1 MAVVVGSGFIG
12 CEPAAYLALRG
23 AAVTLASH
31 EQSPQRK
38 RLGDEVGE
46 CTEGWLRDLG
56 VDLRLGVRIE
66 GVEGTDGGLTVNLDD
81 GTPSIREPSSSRPA
95 LGPASDSPRR
105 PVSRWT
111 TGSSQAP
118 PCGRASQGSSRW
130 ETLPRRTTNL
140 QTVTSTSSTGGTH
153 WSTDASRGLCSPA
166 QGPAEARPSA
176 SGPQSATRR
185 SSTEPGETAG
195 TSRSSRLREKLSLSG
210 TAKRVCSSEFSPM
223 ALTRITSEG
232 GGSNTERPSSDDASA
247 AKPSP

>member
-1 MAVVVGSGFIG
+1 MDLGLVTSVGAIYRERRIVITDEGEELSYDVCVLAMGSEPVRPPVPGGDDPEILTMRTVENSTRLQDHVGDGDMAVVVGSGFIG
-12 CEPAAYLALRG
+12 CEPAASLALRG

-66 GVEGTDGGLTVNLDD
+66 GVERTDGGLTVNLDD

-140 QTVTSTSSTGGTH
+140 RDVTSASSTGATH
-153 WSTDASRGLCSPA
+153 WSTDASRGP
-166 QGPAEARPSA
+166 
-176 SGPQSATRR
+176 
-185 SSTEPGETAG
+185 
-195 TSRSSRLREKLSLSG
+195 
-210 TAKRVCSSEFSPM
+210 
-223 ALTRITSEG
+223 
-232 GGSNTERPSSDDASA
+232 
-247 AKPSP
+247 